1 MFKSKRFSYHSL
13 FQQYYDDEVWSNIK
27 LSRVLFRF
35 SPRLFLIL
43 IALTLVSSPFL
54 TSEKPTNA
62 FLAIFSILVLGVFLL
77 LGTYSLILNSKLSK
91 EVKQLSLDEIN
102 QKTKMLAIL
111 FRESIIQIFHTVSLL
126 LNLCVFFIA
135 SHVLQAIGFKVMV
148 FNLNFLFTFNA
159 QLLSAIIL
167 FGALFMAIGFDINN
181 RLFKDE
187 A

>member
-1 MFKSKRFSYHSL
+1 MFKSKRFSYHSS
-13 FQQYYDDEVWSNIK
+13 FQQYYDDEVWSNVK
-27 LSRVLFRF
+27 LSRVFLRF
-35 SPRLFLIL
+35 SSRLFLIL

-54 TSEKPTNA
+54 ASEKPTNA

-77 LGTYSLILNSKLSK
+77 LGAYSLILNSKLSK

-111 FRESIIQIFHTVSLL
+111 FRGSIIQIFHTVSLI
-126 LNLCVFFIA
+126 LNLCCFFI
-135 SHVLQAIGFKVMV
+135 VCYLLQVIGFKVTM
-148 FNLNFLFTFNA
+148 FELDFSFTFNA

-167 FGALFMAIGFDINN
+167 FGALFMAIGFDLSN
-181 RLFKDE
+181 RLFKDD

>member
-1 MFKSKRFSYHSL
+1 MFKPKRFSYHSL
-13 FQQYYDDEVWSNIK
+13 FQQYYDEIWSNIK
-27 LSRVLFRF
+27 LSRVFLRF

-43 IALTLVSSPFL
+43 IGITLVSSPFL
-54 TSEKPTNA
+54 ASEKPTNV
-62 FLAIFSILVLGVFLL
+62 FLAIFSILLLGVFLL
-77 LGTYSLILNSKLSK
+77 LGVYSLILNSKLSK
-91 EVKQLSLDEIN
+91 EVKQLSLNEIN

-126 LNLCVFFIA
+126 LNLCGFFIA
-135 SHVLQAIGFKVMV
+135 SYVLQAIGFKVTM
-148 FNLNFLFTFNA
+148 FELDFSFTFNA

-181 RLFKDE
+181 RLFKDD

>member
-1 MFKSKRFSYHSL
+1 MFKPKRFSYHSL
-13 FQQYYDDEVWSNIK
+13 FQLYYDEIWSNIK
-27 LSRVLFRF
+27 LSRVFLRF

-43 IALTLVSSPFL
+43 IGITLVSSPFL
-54 TSEKPTNA
+54 ASEKPTNV
-62 FLAIFSILVLGVFLL
+62 FLAIFSILLLGVFLL
-77 LGTYSLILNSKLSK
+77 LGVYSLILNSKLSK
-91 EVKQLSLDEIN
+91 EVKQLSLNEIN

-111 FRESIIQIFHTVSLL
+111 FRGSIIQIFHTVSLL
-126 LNLCVFFIA
+126 LNFCGFFIA
-135 SHVLQAIGFKVMV
+135 SYVLQAIGFKVTM
-148 FNLNFLFTFNA
+148 FELDFSFTFNA